1 MHVLL
6 INEKSESKHC
16 LDIQWRRHIASCVE
30 IRCVVI
36 REPISEL
43 NLCEEILH
51 ACHR

>member
-6 INEKSESKHC
+6 TNEKRESKHC
-16 LDIQWRRHIASCVE
+16 LDIQWRRHIALCVE
-30 IRCVVI
+30 IRWAIIC
-36 REPISEL
+36 EQISEL